1 MSRQPNTPSH
11 SAHPVRSTLPPPS
24 RRSRPAD
31 RIMLMLALPVLGLCF
46 ITGGSSM
53 HSGMGVLLAQGI
65 ALLLLPFALWHAHQ
79 RQRLYPAR
87 WPLTVALALLC
98 LPLLQ
103 LMPLPEALWRMSPA
117 RVMLA
122 DDLAS
127 FGVDNL
133 IRRWSLTPDTTEHIA
148 YQLLPALALFIVPLA
163 TNRTIWKGLLWC
175 CIGLATFTLILAF
188 AQLGVPQDS
197 FLNPF
202 PEYPPSLSGVFA
214 NKNHQASALAIG
226 LVLALSMM
234 NDAFLR
240 PGHDAHAQAKKIVCA
255 LLVLTLI
262 LVLPLVRSRAG
273 LLVAMVACGSLL
285 LASGFLSAKLWRTS
299 RAVRALSVLAVAI
312 LAIGVW
318 GAFAWMQSEAALE
331 DSRWIILTTTLRL
344 GLENAP
350 FGSGFGSFVPMFE
363 QATSGALM
371 RQGGYINN
379 AHNEYAQWWFE
390 GGIAAIAVLL
400 AALAVL
406 IAAARRLLE
415 RPLESDTR
423 RIGIGAACAL
433 LVLLLHSTVDYPMRT
448 PALMAMAGLLAGIV
462 VAAAAPES
470 DRASAAARKRS
481 SSPP

>member
-1 MSRQPNTPSH
+1 
-11 SAHPVRSTLPPPS
+11 
-24 RRSRPAD
+24 
-31 RIMLMLALPVLGLCF
+31 MLMLALLVLGLCF

-65 ALLLLPFALWHAHQ
+65 ALLLLPFALWQAHQ

-87 WPLTVALALLC
+87 WPLTVALAMLC

-103 LMPLPEALWRMSPA
+103 LMQLPEALWRMSPA

-122 DDLAS
+122 DDLAT

-133 IRRWSLTPDTTEHIA
+133 IRRWSLTPDTTERIA
-148 YQLLPALALFIVPLA
+148 YQLLPALALFLVPIA
-163 TNRTIWKGLLWC
+163 TSRTIWKGLLWC
-175 CIGLATFTLILAF
+175 CIGLGTFSLLLAF
-188 AQLGVPQDS
+188 AQLGASQDS

-226 LVLALSMM
+226 LVLALSLLI
-234 NDAFLR
+234 DAFLR
-240 PGHDAHAQAKKIVCA
+240 PGHDSHAQAKKIICA
-255 LLVLTLI
+255 LLALSLI

-273 LLVAMVACGSLL
+273 LLVAMVACGTLL
-285 LASGFLSAKLWRTS
+285 LTSGFLSAELWRTS
-299 RAVRALSVLAVAI
+299 RALRALSILAVAI
-312 LAIGVW
+312 LALGVW

-363 QATSGALM
+363 QATSGTLM

-400 AALAVL
+400 AALAIL
-406 IAAARRLLE
+406 ITAARRLLE
-415 RPLESDTR
+415 RPLESETR
-423 RIGIGAACAL
+423 RIGIGATCAL

-448 PALMAMAGLLAGIV
+448 PALMAVAGLLAGIV
-462 VAAAAPES
+462 VAAASES
-470 DRASAAARKRS
+470 DHASGAARRRS
-481 SSPP
+481 SSRLESSTLPGAAFNASGPKQCA